1 MKDVYDLLGRIFIS
15 TIFLYEVLDTFFFYS
30 NTKSTLTFY
39 GITWG
44 QDFILI
50 LGMIIMTIGGIL
62 VLIGYYANFGAFL
75 LLLYCL
81 PYTIIVF
88 DFWNQPVEKQQLAS
102 LNFMRYLAICGG
114 LLVLMANGS
123 RKYSIRRLIHN
134 LRLPE

>member
-15 TIFLYEVLDTFFFYS
+15 ILFLYEVLDTFFFYS
-30 NTKSTLTFY
+30 NTKSTLSFY

-50 LGMIIMTIGGIL
+50 TGLICLTIGGIL
-62 VLIGYYANFGAFL
+62 VLIGYYANIGAFL

-81 PYTIIVF
+81 PYTIIVYS
-88 DFWNQPVEKQQLAS
+88 FWNDPIEKQQLSS
-102 LNFMRYLAICGG
+102 LNFMKNLAICGG

-123 RKYSIRRLIHN
+123 GKYSIRRLIHN